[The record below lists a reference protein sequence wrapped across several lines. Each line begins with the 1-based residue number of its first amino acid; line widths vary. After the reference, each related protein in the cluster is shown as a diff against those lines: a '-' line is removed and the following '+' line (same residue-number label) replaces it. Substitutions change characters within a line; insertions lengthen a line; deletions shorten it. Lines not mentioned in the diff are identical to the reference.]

1 MWSDSVEEGFV
12 DFDVLGF
19 GGFGDEN
26 VRKDYGNGKENDD
39 NDHALLQPTL
49 RFAHPFYAAELILL
63 GALRSA
69 SMVVI

>member
-26 VRKDYGNGKENDD
+26 VRKDYGNGEENDND
-39 NDHALLQPTL
+39 NHALL
-49 RFAHPFYAAELILL
+49 
-63 GALRSA
+63 
-69 SMVVI
+69 